1 MAGNKTESMGRT
13 LMRTVALVNNVEP
26 TPTLESVEAIHGLR
40 DLLSISRALP
50 RLRHVLVPVDFTVR
64 SLRSLPYASF
74 LARQFGCAITLLH
87 VVQLN
92 IVGEE
97 RGVPLERFLEE
108 EKSAAQRTLQRI
120 ASSLCL
126 SARVVVNEGAPDNAI
141 LREVAESGIDLIIM
155 GRYRRK
161 SIWRLLSPS
170 VGRKII
176 CASPCPTLVVS

>member
-1 MAGNKTESMGRT
+1 VRT
-13 LMRTVALVNNVEP
+13 LALVNKGEQ
-26 TPTLESVEAIHGLR
+26 TRTLESVDAIRCLTA
-40 DLLSISRALP
+40 LLSISRSSP
-50 RLRHVLVPVDFTVR
+50 RFEHVLVPIDFTVS
-64 SLRSLPYASF
+64 SLRSLPYAS
-74 LARQFGCAITLLH
+74 LLVSQFGCAVTLMH

-97 RGVPLERFLEE
+97 RGVPLTRFLKE
-108 EKSAAQRTLQRI
+108 EKSAAQRTLQQI

-126 SARVVVNEGAPDNAI
+126 SARVVVSVGVPDKAI
-141 LREVAESGIDLIIM
+141 LREVAESGVDLIIM
-155 GRYRRK
+155 GGYRRK

>member
-1 MAGNKTESMGRT
+1 
-13 LMRTVALVNNVEP
+13 MRTVALVNNGEP
-26 TPTLESVEAIHGLR
+26 THTLESVDAIRCLTA
-40 DLLSISRALP
+40 LLSISQSSP
-50 RLRHVLVPVDFTVR
+50 RFARVLVPVDFTVS
-64 SLRSLPYASF
+64 SLRALPYASF
-74 LARQFGCAITLLH
+74 LARQFGCAVTLLH
-87 VVQLN
+87 VVRLN

-108 EKSAAQRTLQRI
+108 EKSAAQRTLRQI

-126 SARVVVNEGAPDNAI
+126 SARVVVNVGAPAEAI

-170 VGRKII
+170 VGQSII

>member
-1 MAGNKTESMGRT
+1 MKT
-13 LMRTVALVNNVEP
+13 LAIVNNGEP
-26 TPTLESVEAIHGLR
+26 TPALESNDAIRCLTA
-40 DLLSISRALP
+40 LLSISRSSP
-50 RLRHVLVPVDFTVR
+50 RFEHVLVPVDFTVS
-64 SLRSLPYASF
+64 SLRSLPYASL
-74 LARQFGCAITLLH
+74 LARHFGCSVTLLH

-97 RGVPLERFLEE
+97 RGVPLSRFLEE
-108 EKSAAQRTLQRI
+108 EQSAAQRTLKQI

-126 SARVVVNEGAPDNAI
+126 SARVVVSVGVPSEAI
-141 LREVAESGIDLIIM
+141 LREVAESGTDLIIM

-170 VGRKII
+170 VARKII